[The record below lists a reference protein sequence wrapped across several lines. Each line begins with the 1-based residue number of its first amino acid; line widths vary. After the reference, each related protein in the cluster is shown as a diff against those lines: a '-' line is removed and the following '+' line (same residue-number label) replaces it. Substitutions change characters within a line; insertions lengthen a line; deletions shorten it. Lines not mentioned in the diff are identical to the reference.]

1 MEKNKGFTLI
11 ELLVVIAILGIIIIV
26 AVPKILDVVNKSRE
40 SAANSS
46 IKLVKDAIKTQ
57 VASSNLIGTDF
68 IKESDECYIFDFD
81 DQSTKNVRMLNV
93 KNKDKISGS
102 IKYCNSV
109 FYDDNLKFNGF
120 DIQEDN
126 SKSNYI
132 TTNLKLNLDASRNAS
147 NSNWN
152 DLSGNDLNGKV
163 NGAIYK
169 KDNYYFKGFN
179 SYISLGEVNFDT
191 ILDSNERH
199 VIANYQ
205 FGGYG
210 IIIEGGYIKA
220 EVRIG
225 GSYRI
230 INSLEKYE
238 VNKIYTTQVTY
249 DGNILKLYIN
259 GILQGSIEID
269 GKITSPDN
277 NTELM
282 IGTDPNGSTPSS
294 DVSTNFVGNV
304 YSLRIYDG
312 ALTEEEIMQNYK
324 IDQKKYKVPSTKN
337 YTNYYESNLQ
347 LNLEGENATDS
358 AWKDNSTN
366 KINGTIKGP
375 IRQGK
380 GYYFD
385 GSDDYIS

>member
-11 ELLVVIAILGIIIIV
+11 ELLAVIAILGIIIIV
-26 AVPKILDVVNKSRE
+26 AVPKILDVINKSRE
-40 SAANSS
+40 SAAKTS

-57 VASSNLIGTDF
+57 VASNDLLGTGF

-169 KDNYYFKGFN
+169 
-179 SYISLGEVNFDT
+179 
-191 ILDSNERH
+191 
-199 VIANYQ
+199 
-205 FGGYG
+205 
-210 IIIEGGYIKA
+210 III
-220 EVRIG
+220 
-225 GSYRI
+225 
-230 INSLEKYE
+230 
-238 VNKIYTTQVTY
+238 
-249 DGNILKLYIN
+249 ILKDLIV
-259 GILQGSIEID
+259 I
-269 GKITSPDN
+269 
-277 NTELM
+277 
-282 IGTDPNGSTPSS
+282 
-294 DVSTNFVGNV
+294 
-304 YSLRIYDG
+304 
-312 ALTEEEIMQNYK
+312 
-324 IDQKKYKVPSTKN
+324 
-337 YTNYYESNLQ
+337 
-347 LNLEGENATDS
+347 
-358 AWKDNSTN
+358 
-366 KINGTIKGP
+366 
-375 IRQGK
+375 
-380 GYYFD
+380 
-385 GSDDYIS
+385 